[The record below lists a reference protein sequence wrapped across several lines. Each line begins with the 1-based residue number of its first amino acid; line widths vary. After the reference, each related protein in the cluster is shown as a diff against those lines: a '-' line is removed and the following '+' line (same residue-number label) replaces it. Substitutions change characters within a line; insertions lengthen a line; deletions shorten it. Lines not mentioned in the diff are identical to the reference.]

1 MTCTSRSLYELP
13 NTTGSRKLPRF
24 KVKLRLVKRVYR
36 LPFALPELKQ
46 EQAQTRS
53 PAHVRLPTGVH
64 RLVLGKRNIVK
75 TVKPTTS
82 ILRVLSVRFPQGR
95 VSCVLRALHYQLLG
109 LLRGLGGTAQ
119 ASSL

>member
-13 NTTGSRKLPRF
+13 NRKLPRF

-53 PAHVRLPTGVH
+53 PAHRFLCSHLENSGPEVSSRLHLLVR
-64 RLVLGKRNIVK
+64 RNARQE
-75 TVKPTTS
+75 S
-82 ILRVLSVRFPQGR
+82 GARSG
-95 VSCVLRALHYQLLG
+95 
-109 LLRGLGGTAQ
+109 
-119 ASSL
+119 